1 MTNFVF
7 ISPNFPRIYSK
18 FVRGLKENGV
28 NVLGVGDTPFNDCE
42 QELRDY
48 ITEYY
53 YVANLADINKINE
66 AVGYFERKYGHIDFL
81 ESNNEYWLEQD
92 AKVRETF
99 HIDTGF
105 YPKDMEKIKY
115 KSKMKE
121 YFQKAGV
128 KTARYILVDDL
139 EKSLKFASE
148 VGYPL
153 FVKPDNG
160 VGAAASYK
168 LKDEEALRAF
178 HNSERHTTYIM
189 EEYIDGELISF
200 DGVCDLDGNVVVAVN
215 ESFPMPIAEVVNNHT
230 DVYYYCNYTMPEEFY
245 EMGKRVI
252 KAFGISKR
260 CFHIEFFRLKKA
272 KKGLG
277 KKGEI
282 IALET
287 NMRSPGGN
295 TPDLIAL
302 SINANY
308 YHIYADVIAFNEN
321 RQDMSKEKYIAMSVS
336 RRDEFKYKYNNDEIY
351 AKYGSVIAE
360 HDRYSPEIAV
370 AMGNDFYFAKFKD
383 LESALEFKDYVMK
396 KAD

>member
-18 FVRGLKENGV
+18 FVHALKDNGV
-28 NVLGVGDTPFNDCE
+28 NVLGIGDTPYNDTE
-42 QELRDY
+42 KELRDY

-53 YVANLADINKINE
+53 YIPNLADMGKIQE
-66 AVGYFERKYGHIDFL
+66 AMNYFQNKYGHIDFL

-92 AKVRETF
+92 AKIREMY

-121 YFQKAGV
+121 YFKKADV
-128 KTARYILVDDL
+128 KTARYILVDTL
-139 EKSLKFASE
+139 ENSLKFASE

-160 VGAAASYK
+160 VGAAESFK
-168 LKDEEALRAF
+168 LKDEQALRDF
-178 HNSERHTTYIM
+178 HNRELHTQYIM
-189 EEYIDGELISF
+189 EEYIDGDLISF
-200 DGVCDLDGNVVVAVN
+200 DGVCDIDGNVVLCVN
-215 ESFPMPIAEVVNNHT
+215 ETFPTPIAEVVNNQL
-230 DVYYYCNYTMPEEFY
+230 DVYYYCNFNMPEEFR

-260 CFHIEFFRLKKA
+260 CFHIEFFRLKHS

-308 YHIYADVIAFNEN
+308 YKVYADVIAFNES
-321 RQDMSKEKYIAMSVS
+321 REDLSKEKYIAISVS
-336 RRDEFKYKYNNDEIY
+336 RRDRNTYSHNAEEIK
-351 AKYGSVIAE
+351 AKYGDALAE
-360 HDRYSPEIAV
+360 YGRYPYEIAV
-370 AMGNDFYFAKFKD
+370 AMGDEFFFGKFKT
-383 LESALEFKDYVMK
+383 LEEALSFKDFIYE
-396 KAD
+396 

>member
-28 NVLGVGDTPFNDCE
+28 NVLGVGDTPYFETE

-53 YVANLADINKINE
+53 YLPNLADISKVIE
-66 AVGYFERKYGHIDFL
+66 AVRYFEQKYGHIDFL
-81 ESNNEYWLEQD
+81 ESNNEFWLEED
-92 AKVRETF
+92 AKVREIF
-99 HIDTGF
+99 GVNTGF

-128 KTARYILVDDL
+128 KTARYILVDTL
-139 EKSLKFASE
+139 ENALNFASE

-160 VGAAASYK
+160 VGAAQSYK

-178 HNSERHTTYIM
+178 IASERHTTYIM
-189 EEYIDGELISF
+189 EEYLDGEIVSF

-215 ESFPMPIAEVVNNHT
+215 ETFPTPIAEVVNNKL
-230 DVYYYCNYTMPEEFY
+230 DVYYYCNASMPEEFY
-245 EMGKRVI
+245 EMGKRVV

-260 CFHIEFFRLKKA
+260 CFHIEFFKLKSA

-277 KKGEI
+277 KKGDI
-282 IALET
+282 VALEV

-321 RQDMSKEKYIAMSVS
+321 RQDMSKKKYLSISVS
-336 RRDEFKYKYNNDEIY
+336 KRDTNKYTHSYEEIM
-351 AKYGSVIAE
+351 AKYGEHVRI
-360 HDRYSPEIAV
+360 HDRYPYEIAV
-370 AMGNDFYFAKFKD
+370 AMGDEFYFAIFDTLEEALDFKD
-383 LESALEFKDYVMK
+383 FVYQA
-396 KAD
+396 

>member
-1 MTNFVF
+1 MTNFIFV
-7 ISPNFPRIYSK
+7 SPNFPRIYSK

-28 NVLGVGDTPFNDCE
+28 NVLGIGDTPYNDTE

-53 YVANLADINKINE
+53 YIPNLADINKINE

-92 AKVRETF
+92 ALVRETF

-105 YPKDMEKIKY
+105 YPKDMEKIKF

-121 YFQKAGV
+121 YFKKAGV
-128 KTARYILVDDL
+128 KTARYILVDTL
-139 EKSLKFASE
+139 ENSLKFASE

-168 LKDEEALRAF
+168 LKDEEALRNF
-178 HNSERHTTYIM
+178 HNQELHTTYIM
-189 EEYIDGELISF
+189 EEYIDGELMSF
-200 DGVCDLDGNVVVAVN
+200 DGVCDLDGNVVFAVN
-215 ESFPMPIAEVVNNHT
+215 EVFPMPIAEVVNSKS
-230 DVYYYCNYTMPEEFY
+230 DVYYYCNADMPESFREI
-245 EMGKRVI
+245 GKAVV
-252 KAFGISKR
+252 KSFGISKR
-260 CFHIEFFRLKKA
+260 CFHIEFFKLKKA
-272 KKGLG
+272 KAGLG
-277 KKGEI
+277 KKGDI

-308 YHIYADVIAFNEN
+308 YKIYADVIAFNES
-321 RQDMSKEKYIAMSVS
+321 RQDMNKEKYIAMSVS
-336 RRDEFKYKYNNDEIY
+336 RRDELNYVHTNEEIY
-351 AKYGSVIAE
+351 AKYGPYIAE

-370 AMGNDFYFAKFKD
+370 AMGNDFYFGRFKNLEEALKFKD
-383 LESALEFKDYVMK
+383 FIMAK
-396 KAD
+396 K